1 MHLLNIFD
9 IMLKNGG
16 DAVIKIALVD
26 DDSYFL
32 DTLYEKISDLMQ
44 DIFSE
49 YFIQKFTSGN
59 DFLLKQKNEPFN
71 AVFLD
76 IVMPDEDGF
85 EVAEEICKISE
96 QTYIIFV
103 TTESMLVYDSF
114 NFHPFDFIPKA
125 PSDILEKKL
134 KITVKRLSL
143 RFTKEKTININLPH
157 NKIIP
162 VKMFDIMFLSSS
174 GNNIIYHFKNK
185 SFIEIRRKLLDAEE
199 ELDKTVFLRIH
210 KSFIVNM
217 SFIEYINYRSLT
229 IVLKDG
235 TIIPVSKTYK
245 KETEKQYSQYLSRF
259 GR

>member
-9 IMLKNGG
+9 IILKNGG

-26 DDSYFL
+26 DESYFL
-32 DTLYEKISDLMQ
+32 DILYEKISNLMQ
-44 DIFSE
+44 DIFPE
-49 YFIQKFTSGN
+49 YYIQKFTSGN
-59 DFLLKQKNEPFN
+59 DFLLKYKSEPFN

-85 EVAEEICKISE
+85 KVAEEICGISE

-125 PSDILEKKL
+125 SPDILEKKL
-134 KITVKRLSL
+134 KTTVKRLSL
-143 RFTKEKTININLPH
+143 RFAKEKRININLPH
-157 NKIIP
+157 NKTMSA
-162 VKMFDIMFLSSS
+162 KMYDIMFLSSS
-174 GNNIIYHFKNK
+174 GNNIKYYFKDR
-185 SFIEIRRKLLDAEE
+185 SFIEIRRKLLDAEAD
-199 ELDKTVFLRIH
+199 LDPTIFLRIH

-217 SFIEYINYRSLT
+217 SFIENINYHFLT
-229 IVLKDG
+229 IDLKDG
-235 TIIPVSKTYK
+235 TLIPISKTYK
-245 KETEKQYSQYLSRF
+245 KETEKRYSEYLSKF